1 VRVMPPVIDLE
12 KGRLH
17 LAAKRG
23 FRNWV
28 SGFGEDFGLST
39 RLGDLS
45 IETLGILAKGKE
57 SGAFYI
63 YDLTMNL
70 QNMGSAFE
78 FNELDPRKKMAIID
92 RYIFILDLLRFE
104 IMKRLGWLES
114 YPGEP
119 LTLVELVLRFEEVA
133 PDIQAKPPH
142 LSKDHPG
149 YQRFMRMNVL
159 DREVFVRKL
168 IPQALKAVEGYST
181 TL

>member
-1 VRVMPPVIDLE
+1 MAPVIDME

-28 SGFGEDFGLST
+28 SGFGEDFGVST
-39 RLGDLS
+39 RFEDLS
-45 IETLGILAKGKE
+45 LETLGFLAQGKE
-57 SGAFYI
+57 KGAFYI
-63 YDLTMNL
+63 YDLAMNL

-78 FNELDPRKKMAIID
+78 FNELAPRKKMAIID
-92 RYIFILDLLRFE
+92 RYIFLLDLIRFE

-114 YPGEP
+114 YPGEALP
-119 LTLVELVLRFEEVA
+119 LIELILHFEEVA
-133 PDIQAKPPH
+133 PDLQAQTPA

-149 YQRFMRMNVL
+149 YSRFMRMNVL

-168 IPQALKAVEGYST
+168 IPKALKAVESYST